1 MTQKQLHLVRHGE
14 VENPD
19 GVLYGRL
26 PGYSLSKTG
35 HEMAELAAK
44 NLRER
49 GRHVSA
55 LYASPLLRAQQSA
68 APIAQEFDL
77 SVRNEP
83 RIIEPTNRF
92 EGKPKVGKKSA
103 FKQPRNWWL
112 FWNPLLPSWGEPYA
126 RIQRRVREAMNE
138 AWDVNGDGDIVMVSH
153 QAPIWNAHLSAAAK
167 SLAHNPATRRCDLS
181 SITSF
186 VREGDTWVEVGY
198 ENPAEPLIQASND
211 IGAV

>member
-92 EGKPKVGKKSA
+92 EGKPKVGKSQRSNNHA
-103 FKQPRNWWL
+103 TGGCSGIRCCRAGVNRTRGFNAAC
-112 FWNPLLPSWGEPYA
+112 A
-126 RIQRRVREAMNE
+126 RR
-138 AWDVNGDGDIVMVSH
+138 
-153 QAPIWNAHLSAAAK
+153 
-167 SLAHNPATRRCDLS
+167 
-181 SITSF
+181 
-186 VREGDTWVEVGY
+186 
-198 ENPAEPLIQASND
+198 
-211 IGAV
+211 

>member
-1 MTQKQLHLVRHGE
+1 
-14 VENPD
+14 
-19 GVLYGRL
+19 
-26 PGYSLSKTG
+26 
-35 HEMAELAAK
+35 
-44 NLRER
+44 
-49 GRHVSA
+49 
-55 LYASPLLRAQQSA
+55 
-68 APIAQEFDL
+68 
-77 SVRNEP
+77 
-83 RIIEPTNRF
+83 
-92 EGKPKVGKKSA
+92 
-103 FKQPRNWWL
+103 
-112 FWNPLLPSWGEPYA
+112 
-126 RIQRRVREAMNE
+126 MNE